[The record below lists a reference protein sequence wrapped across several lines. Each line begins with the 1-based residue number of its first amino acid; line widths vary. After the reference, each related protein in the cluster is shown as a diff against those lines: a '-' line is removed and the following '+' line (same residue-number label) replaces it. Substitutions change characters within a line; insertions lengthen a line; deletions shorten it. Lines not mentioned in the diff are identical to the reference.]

1 MSSVVTEFSR
11 EFELHSAN
19 AVVAGFSF
27 ASALAWMDL
36 VRWMISK
43 VLTSGKNNGMSLAIT
58 AVMTTIISILVFMLV
73 SRVSRTK
80 VEKPKQPIYAV
91 TA

>member
-1 MSSVVTEFSR
+1 MSTIVSQFSK

-36 VRWMISK
+36 VRWLISK

-58 AVMTTIISILVFMLV
+58 AVMTTILSILVFMLV
-73 SRVSRTK
+73 SRVSRAK

-91 TA
+91 TV

>member
-1 MSSVVTEFSR
+1 MSSVVSEFSK
-11 EFELHSAN
+11 EFELQSAN

-58 AVMTTIISILVFMLV
+58 AVLTTIISILVFMAV
-73 SRVSRTK
+73 SRVSRSN
-80 VEKPKQPIYAV
+80 VQKPKQPIYAV